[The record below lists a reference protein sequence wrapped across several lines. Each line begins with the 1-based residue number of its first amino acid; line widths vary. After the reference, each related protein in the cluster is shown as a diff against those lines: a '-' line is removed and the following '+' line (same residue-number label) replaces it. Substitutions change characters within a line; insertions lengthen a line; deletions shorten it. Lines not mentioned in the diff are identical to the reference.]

1 MTLMMTFMAL
11 LTKELRLRMRRERTI
26 WLMVIYI
33 LLLGLAG
40 WFVVNGASTTNNS
53 NPNSLA
59 YMGIV
64 LYYLLSILQLFLIL
78 FITPAFTATSI
89 NGEKERQ
96 TFDLLMCSQLSGL
109 SLVTGK
115 LVGGIANALL
125 LIASSI
131 PLFSLLFLF
140 GGVAPV
146 KLLGVLLIYVVTALL
161 MGTFGLFFSILFRR
175 PAISTA
181 ITYVFTLL
189 WLASPALILLFW
201 YLIAPQNAPTNQQLA
216 FLSAWNPVVAIVSL
230 DPSAVSTLTLKIG
243 SLSVVSWIVYTTVSL
258 LVTAGVLLL
267 SIRLARPRIKKSQ
280 GRGIIN
286 KKKQVLPD
294 KAAVVA

>member
-1 MTLMMTFMAL
+1 MMTFMAL

-40 WFVVNGASTTNNS
+40 WFVVNGASAANTAGANTLS
-53 NPNSLA
+53 SVGTL
-59 YMGIV
+59 
-64 LYYLLSILQLFLIL
+64 LYYLLSLLQLFLIV
-78 FITPAFTATSI
+78 FVTPAFTSTAV

-96 TFDLLMCSQLSGL
+96 TFDLLMCSQLSSL

-125 LIASSI
+125 LIVSSI

-146 KLLGVLLIYVVTALL
+146 RLLGVLLIYVVTAVLV
-161 MGTFGLFFSILFRR
+161 GTFGLLFSILFRR

-181 ITYVFTLL
+181 ITYVFNLL
-189 WLASPALILLFW
+189 WLASPALVFLFW
-201 YLIAPQNAPTNQQLA
+201 YLFTQQSPSQQQALFIASWNPILAIISFDPAIASNLMIKVGSLFIAPWISYT
-216 FLSAWNPVVAIVSL
+216 
-230 DPSAVSTLTLKIG
+230 
-243 SLSVVSWIVYTTVSL
+243 VVSV
-258 LVTAGVLLL
+258 LVTMGMLLL
-267 SIRLARPRIKKSQ
+267 CVRLARPRLT
-280 GRGIIN
+280 RGG
-286 KKKQVLPD
+286 KVVEKRKRSMPD
-294 KAAVVA
+294 KAPVVA